1 MAVASA
7 AAAAKS
13 NPLLRSLHA
22 DAFGTGYLNDI
33 DAESRRYV
41 RAEMSLTSMST
52 VAAALVAVADF
63 ASHTWIGDVDVPVSV
78 LVTTRDS
85 VVPPG
90 RQMKLAD
97 AIPRATVVT
106 VEGDHG
112 VFVESPKLFAQ
123 KLLEACQTVTAAPPE
138 SRSAFPWRRS

>member
-1 MAVASA
+1 
-7 AAAAKS
+7 
-13 NPLLRSLHA
+13 
-22 DAFGTGYLNDI
+22 
-33 DAESRRYV
+33 
-41 RAEMSLTSMST
+41 MST
-52 VAAALVAVADF
+52 VAAALVAVAEF
-63 ASHTWIGDVDVPVSV
+63 TSHTWIGDVDIPVSV

-97 AIPRATVVT
+97 AIPHATVVT

-123 KLLEACQTVTAAPPE
+123 KLLEACHAANAAPPA

>member
-1 MAVASA
+1 
-7 AAAAKS
+7 
-13 NPLLRSLHA
+13 
-22 DAFGTGYLNDI
+22 
-33 DAESRRYV
+33 
-41 RAEMSLTSMST
+41 MSLTSVST